1 MISFEAFEETLR
13 YVRWSEDDAE
23 ALRALLPI
31 VLERR
36 RAIAEE
42 FYERIREHPEA
53 ARVFRDDAQV
63 RRLQHT
69 LTIWLEELIRG
80 PHDRAYFEQRCRIGG
95 VHARLGVAQRYV
107 FAAMSLVR
115 RYLRRLAEEA
125 LAHDAALLER
135 AQGAL
140 DKILDVELSVMLET
154 YRAALLE
161 RIQHVDT
168 LAREGLAQKLAAA
181 EERYRDAI
189 SSAQAVIAVLDE
201 EGRVLLWN
209 RLAARTTGWDADE
222 TVGRPMLEHLL
233 PDEERERIARVTP
246 EQPVTFEAAL
256 ITRTGRVRHLRWFV
270 SATVDPERHARTTY
284 LLGVDLTDVHEAE
297 EHARHA
303 ARLAAVGTMA
313 AGLAHEIRNPLNAAS
328 LHVSLLERSLEKLA
342 SPPAAAIEAASVLKT
357 ELRRLSMLVT
367 EFLQFARPR
376 PLARAPHDLVAL
388 VASVVELMRPDAA
401 EVAVE
406 LTLEPTSRVVS
417 ASVDGERIRQVL
429 INLIKNGLDACRNDH
444 GDAVTLRVRRVGV
457 SAEIDVQDDG
467 PGIPEDAPVFDA
479 FFTTKEAGTGL
490 GLALV
495 HRIAADHG
503 GEVVLRS
510 HPGETVFTLRLPVE
524 LDSRMAAP

>member
-13 YVRWSEDDAE
+13 YVRWSSEDAE

-31 VLERR
+31 VDERKT
-36 RAIAEE
+36 AIAED

-63 RRLQHT
+63 RRLQQT
-69 LTIWLEELIRG
+69 LTRWLVELVGG

-115 RYLRRLAEEA
+115 RYLGRLAEES
-125 LAHDAALLER
+125 LGHDPALLAR
-135 AQGAL
+135 VHAAL

-154 YRAALLE
+154 YRGALLE
-161 RIQHVDT
+161 RVRHVDA
-168 LAREGLAQKLAAA
+168 LEREGLAQRLAAA

-189 SSAQAVIAVLDE
+189 ASAQAVIVVLDE

-209 RLAARTTGWDADE
+209 RLAAHTTGWDADE
-222 TVGRPMLEHLL
+222 TVGRHILEQLL
-233 PDEERERIARVTP
+233 PDDARERISRVTP
-246 EQPVTFEAAL
+246 EAPITFEAAL
-256 ITRTGRVRHLRWFV
+256 VARTGRVRHLRWFV

-284 LLGVDLTDVHEAE
+284 LFGVDLTDVHETE
-297 EHARHA
+297 ERARHA

-357 ELRRLSMLVT
+357 ELRRLSMLVS

-376 PLARAPHDLVAL
+376 PLGRAPQDLVAL
-388 VASVVELMRPDAA
+388 TASVVELMRPDAA
-401 EVAVE
+401 EASVE
-406 LTLEPTSRVVS
+406 LSLEPTSRLVA
-417 ASVDGERIRQVL
+417 ASVDAERIRQVL
-429 INLIKNGLDACRNDH
+429 INLVKNGLDACRGEH
-444 GDAVTLRVRRVGV
+444 GRAVTLRVRRVGLN
-457 SAEIDVQDDG
+457 AEIDVEDDG
-467 PGIPEDAPVFDA
+467 PGVPEGAPIFDA

-495 HRIAADHG
+495 HRIATDHG
-503 GEVVLRS
+503 GEVLLRS
-510 HPGETVFTLRLPVE
+510 RPGETIFTLRLPVE
-524 LDSRMAAP
+524 LDRATGVS